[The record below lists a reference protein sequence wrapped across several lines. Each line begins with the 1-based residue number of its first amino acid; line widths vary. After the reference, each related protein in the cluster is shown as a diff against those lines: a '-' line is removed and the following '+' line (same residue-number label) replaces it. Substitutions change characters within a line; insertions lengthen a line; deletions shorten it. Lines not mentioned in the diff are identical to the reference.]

1 MEENLLQ
8 NCRETGRYMKELLI
22 QKLQSPNSPAAPYV
36 FDIRGNG
43 GFWGI
48 EFDIPPEQD
57 FGRNMRMRKRF
68 GTLLQAKTM
77 DKGLICIAMDGGAD
91 GVRGSHG
98 IVSSRS
104 PGRLPRY
111 LMSRDSLPRPT
122 TLPEKVLKRSSTF
135 SLTVSRNL

>member
-1 MEENLLQ
+1 
-8 NCRETGRYMKELLI
+8 MKDLLI

-57 FGRNMRMRKRF
+57 FGRNFKMRKRF
-68 GTLLQAKTM
+68 GVLLQTKTM
-77 DKGLICIAMDGGAD
+77 EKGLICIAMDGGAD

-98 IVSSRS
+98 IVSRVA
-104 PGRLPRY
+104 PDGL
-111 LMSRDSLPRPT
+111 
-122 TLPEKVLKRSSTF
+122 
-135 SLTVSRNL
+135 